1 MTGKVKFLPGF
12 FKKYKITAW
21 LDKRCGFAGR
31 RGCKVLSALMLIVTG
46 GCLAASHAPY
56 QTPEIAEPVADS
68 TEFSGIADF
77 CRIDDLVEEAIREG
91 HLPGAVILVGQNE
104 QILYRKAFGHRALV
118 PDIEPMTVDTVFDLA
133 SLTKVA
139 ATTTSIMQL
148 VEAGRISLED
158 PVTRYIPQFKRHGK
172 SKITVRHLLTHM
184 SGLRPGF
191 NPARRWKGYSAAI
204 EQIVDDVPVTKPA
217 EGIVY
222 SDLNFIL
229 LGEIV
234 RRVSGMSLDQF
245 ANEHV
250 FKPLGMR
257 DTMYNPAA
265 NMKSRIAPTER
276 CWKKFRPCGGPDG
289 TMLRGLVHDP
299 AARRMGGGPGHAGL
313 FSTVDDLS
321 IFCRMLLGGGAF
333 GQTQI
338 LSPATIDTMISPST
352 PLNQGYI
359 RGLGWSLDT
368 TYDDRQ
374 EKRLPYP
381 IDHSGYTGTKLWL
394 DTGSGLYIVFL
405 SNRLHPDGIGNV
417 FDLREH
423 IITIAVSVAAG
434 LTKSAELAGGGNAAS
449 LKQLNLLTEKSRPR
463 GQVLSGI
470 DVLRAEDFDRV
481 RGRRI
486 GLLTN
491 QTGQAR
497 DGVSTTDLLY
507 RAGNLQLIALFSPE
521 HGVRGIHEDRVPSS
535 RDKKTGLMI
544 HSLYGRRV
552 RPTAEMLAGID
563 TIVVDLQDVGTRFY
577 TYMTTMAYMLE
588 AAARQKVEIMVLD
601 RPNPINGLQI
611 EGPIL
616 DQKFIGFTG
625 YFPMPIRHGLTMG
638 ELAQLFNGENDIGAA
653 LTVVKMKDWRRV
665 YWFDETG
672 LPWMNPSPNMRNL
685 IQATLYPGIGGIE
698 GTRIS
703 VGRGTDTPF
712 EQVGAPWIDG
722 VQLAA
727 ALNARELAG
736 VRFYPVSFT
745 PQSSKFAER
754 KCRGVFIL
762 VTDRQALQPVRL
774 GLEVASILQRLYPS
788 EYRLEKEANLLGS
801 ETALSHILAGQ
812 DPADVVQTWKA
823 DEKQWRRVRSRYL
836 LY

>member
-1 MTGKVKFLPGF
+1 
-12 FKKYKITAW
+12 
-21 LDKRCGFAGR
+21 
-31 RGCKVLSALMLIVTG
+31 
-46 GCLAASHAPY
+46 
-56 QTPEIAEPVADS
+56 
-68 TEFSGIADF
+68 
-77 CRIDDLVEEAIREG
+77 
-91 HLPGAVILVGQNE
+91 
-104 QILYRKAFGHRALV
+104 
-118 PDIEPMTVDTVFDLA
+118 
-133 SLTKVA
+133 
-139 ATTTSIMQL
+139 
-148 VEAGRISLED
+148 
-158 PVTRYIPQFKRHGK
+158 
-172 SKITVRHLLTHM
+172 
-184 SGLRPGF
+184 
-191 NPARRWKGYSAAI
+191 
-204 EQIVDDVPVTKPA
+204 
-217 EGIVY
+217 
-222 SDLNFIL
+222 
-229 LGEIV
+229 
-234 RRVSGMSLDQF
+234 
-245 ANEHV
+245 
-250 FKPLGMR
+250 
-257 DTMYNPAA
+257 
-265 NMKSRIAPTER
+265 
-276 CWKKFRPCGGPDG
+276 
-289 TMLRGLVHDP
+289 
-299 AARRMGGGPGHAGL
+299 
-313 FSTVDDLS
+313 
-321 IFCRMLLGGGAF
+321 
-333 GQTQI
+333 
-338 LSPATIDTMISPST
+338 
-352 PLNQGYI
+352 
-359 RGLGWSLDT
+359 
-368 TYDDRQ
+368 
-374 EKRLPYP
+374 
-381 IDHSGYTGTKLWL
+381 
-394 DTGSGLYIVFL
+394 VFL

-423 IITIAVSVAAG
+423 IITIAVSAAAG
-434 LTKSAELAGGGNAAS
+434 LTKSAGLAEGGGAAS
-449 LKQLNLLTEKSRPR
+449 LEPLNLLPEKSRPR
-463 GQVLSGI
+463 GRVLSGI
-470 DVLRAEDFDRV
+470 DVLRAEGFDRL
-481 RGRRI
+481 RGRKI

-497 DGVSTTDLLY
+497 DGVSTIDLLY
-507 RAGNLQLIALFSPE
+507 RAGNLKLMALFSPE
-521 HGVRGIHEDRVPSS
+521 HGVRGIFEDRVPSS

-577 TYMTTMAYMLE
+577 TYMTTMAYLLE

-653 LTVVKMKDWRRV
+653 LTVVKMKDWRRA

-712 EQVGAPWIDG
+712 EQLGAPWIDG

-736 VRFYPVSFT
+736 VRFYPLSFT
-745 PQSSKFAER
+745 PQSSKFTGR

-812 DPADVVQTWKA
+812 DPAGVVQTWKA
-823 DEKQWRRVRSRYL
+823 DEKQWRRLRSRYL

>member
-1 MTGKVKFLPGF
+1 MNFFLKFEIIEWF
-12 FKKYKITAW
+12 
-21 LDKRCGFAGR
+21 DKRCGFAGR
-31 RGCKVLSALMLIVTG
+31 QSCKVLPALMLIVACGAFT
-46 GCLAASHAPY
+46 AVPDPY
-56 QTPEIAEPVADS
+56 PAPEITESVADS
-68 TEFSGIADF
+68 ADF
-77 CRIDDLVEEAIREG
+77 SPAAELCRIDDLVEEAIREG
-91 HLPGAVILVGQNE
+91 RLPGAVVLVGQNDK
-104 QILYRKAFGHRALV
+104 ILYRKAFGHRALV
-118 PDIEPMTVDTVFDLA
+118 PVIEPMTVDTVFDLA
-133 SLTKVA
+133 SLTKVV

-148 VEAGRISLED
+148 VETGRISLED

-172 SKITVRHLLTHM
+172 SKITVRHLLSHM

-191 NPARRWKGYSAAI
+191 NPARRWKGYDAAI

-217 EGIVY
+217 ERIVY

-245 ANEHV
+245 ANEHL

-265 NMKSRIAPTER
+265 AMKSRIAPTER

-289 TMLRGLVHDP
+289 TLLRGLVHDP

-321 IFCRMLLGGGAF
+321 IFCRMLLGGGTL

-338 LSPATIDTMISPST
+338 LSAATVDTMISPST

-368 TYDDRQ
+368 TCDDRQ
-374 EKRLPYP
+374 EMRLPFP

-394 DTGSGLYIVFL
+394 DTGSGLYVVFL
-405 SNRLHPDGIGNV
+405 ANRLHPDGSGNV

-423 IITIAVSVAAG
+423 IITIAVSAAAG
-434 LTKSAELAGGGNAAS
+434 LTKSAGFAEGVNAAS
-449 LKQLNLLTEKSRPR
+449 LKQLNLLPEKPRPR

-470 DVLRAEDFDRV
+470 DVLRAEDFAGL

-521 HGVRGIHEDRVPSS
+521 HGVRGILEDRVPSS

-577 TYMTTMAYMLE
+577 TYMTTMAFMLE
-588 AAARQKVEIMVLD
+588 AAARQKVKIMVLD

-638 ELAQLFNGENDIGAA
+638 ELAQVFNTENDIGAA
-653 LTVVKMKDWRRV
+653 LTVVKMKGWQRP

-685 IQATLYPGIGGIE
+685 IQATLYPGIGAIE
-698 GTRIS
+698 GTHIS

-727 ALNARELAG
+727 ELNARDLAG

-745 PQSSKFAER
+745 PQASKFAGR

-774 GLEVASILQRLYPS
+774 GLEVASTLHRLNPA

-801 ETALSHILAGQ
+801 ETALGQIVAGE
-812 DPADVVQTWKA
+812 DPAGVVQSWKA
-823 DEKQWRRVRSRYL
+823 DEKQWRHLRSRYL